1 MKYKYY
7 KVHNRNQKIIKVCF
21 CFILL
26 TQLSISICDS
36 ICSSG
41 TSLEDP
47 ACFNNVIKFNHS
59 NYRAGHFASKK
70 NSDLVIEYSGDPPY
84 TKRLFYGLKKNGRG
98 YFNDGYIREKNLTE
112 NYGRYESRNLFI
124 SLKDDTNREKEYL
137 FSTSSYQ
144 SLTELHDLENDN
156 YVSKYS
162 DDFNG
167 KRIFSFVYSL
177 FKTNLDNYNF
187 LVFTSPDG
195 SDPERKDGSLVVI
208 NKFSLKNFS
217 FTDYEN
223 KQETFSKFGD
233 RVISGFIM
241 EEEKVIVILYLK
253 KFTDNNGLFGIFGQ
267 YNIRF
272 YDYDLNQIGNDLT
285 NYNDKLQHPNHLE
298 EQVGLYANS
307 IYLKNKIG
315 LFIFFHKGKF
325 FFQCLK
331 FQLNDGNYQYNG
343 VFDTEFGINRG
354 FDSSILLNDVHKIND
369 NRIGVITT
377 KDSGTVL
384 YIIILDF
391 YGSYEKIKFR
401 LYNYKLFSGYKLNK
415 ELALYSY
422 KDDFVVFSSTISPIN
437 DDESF
442 TSFLLFF
449 SYPNGTDFDID
460 ISPYLQNSKTYDST
474 KNLFNELM
482 SKLIIENNIFRY
494 KKVEKIKLVSIPNE
508 IVFYNGND
516 NTPIENGSYLYSN
529 YILEQNIDLQKTN
542 EYYHLYYQY
551 IVIEPS
557 YSELY
562 YPGLEIVKA
571 DDYSSLYSAKEVS
584 GRTNKL
590 SFKLCHNYCDTCFTM
605 SNDND
610 HQNCTSCL
618 LEYTFDYLAY
628 TNNFTGN
635 CVPEGQ
641 MYDKEEEKLLSCEG
655 NEHKYYFNTSRQN
668 KKYCFKYLYECPD
681 VYPYLYNFTNECKN
695 YTEPIPST
703 MPQIPSITTIPKI
716 MTNEI
721 ANISILYNCNYYTV
735 YTECIF
741 TNLTDEEIYIKIKKD
756 ILSTYPT
763 DGISIKLNGS
773 DEYTFQLTNTFN
785 DNNTMNI
792 ENANSVIDL
801 GDCETILRG
810 IYHIDLEFSIII
822 LKYFNIGN
830 REKFFDYELYHPTT
844 YEKLNLS
851 YCKGDTYDLYI
862 PIALEESIFK
872 EYSNGKNQGHDLLN
886 SEDSFYKKI
895 CIRYTSDGGTDV
907 ILDDR
912 MSFYYN
918 KIVNY
923 TTCPENCKYISYS
936 IETEYLNCECGINNN
951 DKSSLDFNQIIE
963 KKTYTN
969 FYSTLKY
976 SNYKVMRC
984 YNLVFDFKIFCTNTG
999 SILTLVL
1006 FIIYIFTIILYSLK
1020 DITPLKISIS
1030 KIVFTNNIFESNINQ
1045 ENQKD
1050 HKNKKNKNK
1059 QKENLTNDKTKYKKV
1074 KYPPKKKSIALGKEI
1089 SNKNKSIEKIGFI
1102 DSFSKRKKHKS
1113 LSNNLMTKNLIK
1125 KEKRMTNDIKR
1136 LNNNN
1141 LEIFQ
1146 IKNKRSQIIENN
1158 DSISIKKIINKTS
1171 NKNLLI
1177 EDKQLENKSLNF
1189 KSYDNFE
1196 LNDLDYIPACE
1207 IDKRSFCTTYWSVL
1221 LREHIALITFFSW
1234 NDYNLFYIKLE
1245 RFIIQFIT
1253 NMAMNGLFFSDES
1266 MHNLYINKDEYDF
1279 DQQIPQMLFSLI
1291 IGHILEVI
1299 LCYFSLTDSAIY
1311 TIKEL
1316 SKNKENGGKIV
1327 QIIKYLKIKLII
1339 FFIFTFILFL
1349 FYWYF
1354 ISAFC
1359 AVYPNTQNIF
1369 IRDSFRSYFI
1379 SMIDPFLIYFLTNML
1394 RAISLSRCCKK
1405 KAGLIYNISQ
1415 FLPIF

>member
-7 KVHNRNQKIIKVCF
+7 KVHNRNQIIIKVCF

-26 TQLSISICDS
+26 TQISISICDS

-41 TSLEDP
+41 TSLDDLG
-47 ACFNNVIKFNHS
+47 CFNNVIKFNHL
-59 NYRAGHFASKK
+59 NYRAGHFATKK
-70 NSDLVIEYSGDPPY
+70 NSDLVIEYSGHPPY

-98 YFNDGYIREKNLTE
+98 LFNDGYIREKNLTG

-156 YVSKYS
+156 YVCKYS
-162 DDFNG
+162 DVFNG

-187 LVFTSPDG
+187 LFFTSPVGDN
-195 SDPERKDGSLVVI
+195 PESEDGSLVVI
-208 NKFSLKNFS
+208 KKFALKNFGLD
-217 FTDYEN
+217 DYEN
-223 KQETFSKFGD
+223 NQTSFNKFGD

-241 EEEKVIVILYLK
+241 EEEKVLVILYLK
-253 KFTDNNGLFGIFGQ
+253 RYTDDNGVSGIFGQ

-272 YDYDLNQIGNDLT
+272 YDYDLNIIGNDLN
-285 NYNDKLQHPNHLE
+285 NYIDKLKHDTDIKEH
-298 EQVGLYANS
+298 VGLYSNS
-307 IYLKNKIG
+307 IYLKNNTG
-315 LFIFFHKGKF
+315 LFIYFHKGRLI
-325 FFQCLK
+325 FQCFK
-331 FQLNDGNYQYNG
+331 FYLDNGNYQKTD
-343 VFDTEFGINRG
+343 VFYKVFGSEKG
-354 FDSSILLNDVHKIND
+354 FDSSILLNDVHKINE

-377 KDSGTVL
+377 KNSGTVL
-384 YIIILDF
+384 YIILLDF

-401 LYNYKLFSGYKLNK
+401 LYNYTLFSGYKLNK

-437 DDESF
+437 NDESY

-474 KNLFNELM
+474 KNLFNDLM
-482 SKLIIENNIFRY
+482 SKLVIENNIFRY

-516 NTPIENGSYLYSN
+516 NTTIQNGSYLYSN
-529 YILEQNIDLQKTN
+529 YILKQNIDLQKTN
-542 EYYHLYYQY
+542 EYYYLYYQY
-551 IVIEPS
+551 IAVEPS

-562 YPGLEIVKA
+562 YSGLEIVKD

-590 SFKLCHNYCDTCFTM
+590 SFKLCHNYCENCFIM

-618 LEYTFDYLAY
+618 FEYTFDYLAY

-641 MYDKEEEKLLSCEG
+641 MYDKEQEKLLSCEG
-655 NEHKYYFNTSRQN
+655 NDHKYYFNTSRQN
-668 KKYCFKYLYECPD
+668 KKYCFKYLYECPN
-681 VYPYLYNFTNECKN
+681 VYPYLNNFTNECKN
-695 YTEPIPST
+695 YTEPIPS
-703 MPQIPSITTIPKI
+703 
-716 MTNEI
+716 
-721 ANISILYNCNYYTV
+721 CNYYTV

-741 TNLTDEEIYIKIKKD
+741 TNLTEEEIYIKIKKD

-763 DGISIKLNGS
+763 DGISITINGS

-785 DNNTMNI
+785 DNNTMDR
-792 ENANSVIDL
+792 ETANSVIDL

-851 YCKGDTYDLYI
+851 YCEGDTYDLYI

-872 EYSNGKNQGHDLLN
+872 EYSNGKNQGHDLFN

-918 KIVNY
+918 KVVNY

-951 DKSSLDFNQIIE
+951 DKSSFDFNQIIE

-1045 ENQKD
+1045 ENQKG

-1059 QKENLTNDKTKYKKV
+1059 QKEKLTNDKIKYKKV
-1074 KYPPKKKSIALGKEI
+1074 KFPPKKKSIALGKEI
-1089 SNKNKSIEKIGFI
+1089 SNKNKSIERIGFI

-1113 LSNNLMTKNLIK
+1113 LSNNLKTKNLIK

-1146 IKNKRSQIIENN
+1146 IKNKRSQIIDNN
-1158 DSISIKKIINKTS
+1158 DSISIKKFNNKTS
-1171 NKNLLI
+1171 NKNLQF

-1189 KSYDNFE
+1189 ESYDNFE
-1196 LNDLDYIPACE
+1196 LNNLDYIPACE
-1207 IDKRSFCTTYWSVL
+1207 IDERSFCTTYWSVL

-1266 MHNLYINKDEYDF
+1266 MHNLYINKGEYEF

-1291 IGHILEVI
+1291 IGHIFEVI
-1299 LCYFSLTDSAIY
+1299 LCYFSLTDSSIY
-1311 TIKEL
+1311 MIKEL
-1316 SKNKENGGKIV
+1316 SKNKENGEKII
-1327 QIIKYLKIKLII
+1327 QIIKCLKIKLLI

-1359 AVYPNTQNIF
+1359 AVYPNTQKIF
-1369 IRDSFRSYFI
+1369 IRDSFTSYFT

-1394 RAISLSRCCKK
+1394 RAISLSGCCKK
-1405 KAGLIYNISQ
+1405 KAGLIYNVSQ
-1415 FLPIF
+1415 FFPIF